1 MRRPEMMERNPY
13 RSAGRSVLFSGS
25 LLAALLLV
33 GSQSVAE
40 ETPTTPPASTPTATS
55 TPTPTATQNPTLVA
69 CAGNCDGSPAVTVD
83 ELIRGVNIALGILP
97 VDACPSFD
105 INGTGDVTVEELIR
119 AVGNALNGCGA
130 LPPTA
135 LPTRTR
141 TRTATVT
148 ATGNTTVTKSPT
160 ATGTWTATAT
170 ATVTPTCTATP
181 TPSRTLTR
189 TRTITSTPSG
199 TPTLTPT
206 PLPVCGGLISSV
218 PKLCNVEVVPNPVSR
233 SYGYSIYYCLS
244 DLNGDVNQFC
254 LGIQT
259 SPDQPIL
266 KCDPV
271 VPLVPPGEMINL
283 CTYTGLI
290 AFTNP
295 VGSYVAYVQ
304 FRDWAGH
311 RSNIE
316 TASFQV
322 IP

>member
-1 MRRPEMMERNPY
+1 MPRSDMMQRNAY
-13 RSAGRSVLFSGS
+13 RSVERGVLLGS
-25 LLAALLLV
+25 LLLSALLIAR
-33 GSQSVAE
+33 SDSVAQ
-40 ETPTTPPASTPTATS
+40 ETPPTPPESTPTATS
-55 TPTPTATQNPTLVA
+55 TPTPTATQNPTLVV
-69 CAGNCDGSPAVTVD
+69 CVGNCDGSAAVTVD

-97 VDACPSFD
+97 LDACPSFD
-105 INGTGDVTVEELIR
+105 INGTGDVTVAELIR
-119 AVGNALNGCGA
+119 AVGNALNGCGFI
-130 LPPTA
+130 PPTA

-141 TRTATVT
+141 TATATVT
-148 ATGNTTVTKSPT
+148 ATGNTTVTKTPT
-160 ATGTWTATAT
+160 ATRTSTATAT
-170 ATVTPTCTATP
+170 ATFTPTYTATS
-181 TPSRTLTR
+181 TPSRTPTR

-206 PLPVCGGLISSV
+206 AVSVCGGLIGSV
-218 PKLCNVEVVPNPVSR
+218 PKLCNVDVVPNPVSR

-244 DLNGDVNQFC
+244 DLNGDVSQFC

-259 SPDQPIL
+259 SPDPPVL
-266 KCDPV
+266 KCDSI

-311 RSNIE
+311 RSNID
-316 TASFQV
+316 TAPFQV
-322 IP
+322 VP